1 MADELA
7 KLRTRK
13 LERIDLLAQK
23 MEEAARV
30 MEPLKEQFERGEL
43 YSNEQHLNNALLNL
57 RELRERFVQGLVE
70 IQEMLERHRELNNA
84 SGSYLEALSALCNLK
99 DFTATKRDFMATIR
113 GESAQKIDE
122 LEGAAEEAQKQ
133 LDRFMQLLE
142 HYCGPQKG
150 S

>member
-23 MEEAARV
+23 MEEAAHVR
-30 MEPLKEQFERGEL
+30 EQIREQSLLDEWLFHAQRL
-43 YSNEQHLNNALLNL
+43 NEALLNL
-57 RELRERFVQGLVE
+57 REVRERFVRRLVD
-70 IQEMLERHRELNNA
+70 IREMLKRHRELNNA

>member
-23 MEEAARV
+23 MEEAAHVR
-30 MEPLKEQFERGEL
+30 EQIREQSLLDEWFFHAQRL
-43 YSNEQHLNNALLNL
+43 NEALLNL
-57 RELRERFVQGLVE
+57 REVRERFVRRLVD
-70 IQEMLERHRELNNA
+70 IREMLKRHRELNNA

-99 DFTATKRDFMATIR
+99 DITATKRDLMATIR

>member
-23 MEEAARV
+23 MEEAAHVR
-30 MEPLKEQFERGEL
+30 EQIREQSLLDEWLFHAQRL
-43 YSNEQHLNNALLNL
+43 NEALLNL
-57 RELRERFVQGLVE
+57 REVRERFVQGLVE

-84 SGSYLEALSALCNLK
+84 WGSSIEALSALCNLK
-99 DFTATKRDFMATIR
+99 DFTATKKDFMATIR
-113 GESAQKIDE
+113 RESAQKIDE